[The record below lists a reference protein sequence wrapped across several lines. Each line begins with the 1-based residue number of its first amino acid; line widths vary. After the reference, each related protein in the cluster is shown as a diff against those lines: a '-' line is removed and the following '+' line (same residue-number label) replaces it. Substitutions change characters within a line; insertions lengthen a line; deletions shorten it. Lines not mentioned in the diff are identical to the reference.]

1 MEAESRNL
9 EDWEKERM
17 KNLGRELKKIWAIE
31 EIKIRQRSRDMN
43 ILEGGI
49 NTAYFLA
56 VANQRARKKKIEGL
70 LGENGFV
77 EGTLEILDIVVK
89 YYKELLKWESRDPFC
104 LGNDFWDPEDI
115 VKEGGNSILEG
126 PFSENEI
133 KKAIFSCYA
142 EGSPGPNGLSFLFY
156 HKFWEIVK
164 GDIVRL
170 FDEFYDGKLDLFR
183 LNFAML
189 TLIPKAKDASEM
201 KLFRPISL
209 LNCSFK
215 IFSNVLTL
223 RQEKV
228 SQRLVAKEQSAFISG
243 RFILESIVIA
253 HEIVHSV
260 HVAKD
265 PGVVIK
271 LDYEKTYDMVNLDLL
286 VEILK
291 GRGFGDRWIG
301 WIKNCVFG
309 GSVSVLANG
318 E

>member
-1 MEAESRNL
+1 
-9 EDWEKERM
+9 
-17 KNLGRELKKIWAIE
+17 
-31 EIKIRQRSRDMN
+31 
-43 ILEGGI
+43 
-49 NTAYFLA
+49 
-56 VANQRARKKKIEGL
+56 
-70 LGENGFV
+70 
-77 EGTLEILDIVVK
+77 
-89 YYKELLKWESRDPFC
+89 